1 MITAQ
6 EFSMRGPDGRVALD
20 SVSLQVPRGTIH
32 TLTGLSGCGK
42 STLLRAFLG
51 QRRADAP
58 QVSGLLTVAG
68 AEVFSLDRA
77 ELLTFRRRRV
87 SWLGQDPALLL
98 TPHFSVREL
107 VAETSTERRPGDAAI
122 VSLLAQA
129 GLHDGA
135 RLLRRRA
142 GQLSG
147 GQRRRVAIARALA
160 SHPELLLLDE
170 PTSGLDPAA
179 VAELESTLR
188 HCRARGV
195 TMVIAT
201 HDRAFSARLAD
212 SSTALDTGRIS
223 TARTKPNPAAPS
235 CSACREPRPLLST
248 PDPVHGPDG
257 LTVTDFTVTTLD
269 GHRIADQLT
278 LHIHP
283 GSGLAILGASGS
295 GKSTLARAIVGA
307 HPQALGQLTIDGET
321 VALPLTERTA
331 RQKRLIQLIPQDPAA
346 SLNPAHTVSR
356 VLSIAVRRTTPRV
369 PRREVQQGV
378 RDLLARVQ
386 LDPELL
392 NRRVS
397 LLSGGQAQRVA
408 IARALAHDPRVLISD
423 ESTSALDETTE
434 RSILDIYAELR
445 DQGHLALIVISHEP
459 KVAAK
464 LCEHALRIPPYP
476 SDELGATVPLQFF
489 GD

>member
-1 MITAQ
+1 
-6 EFSMRGPDGRVALD
+6 MRGPDGRVALD
-20 SVSLQVPRGTIH
+20 SISLQVPRGTIH
-32 TLTGLSGCGK
+32 TLTGPSGCGK

-58 QVSGLLTVAG
+58 HVSGQLTVAG
-68 AEVFSLDRA
+68 AEIFSLDRA
-77 ELLTFRRRRV
+77 ELLTVRRRRV

-107 VAETSTERRPGDAAI
+107 IAETSTERRPGDAAI

-135 RLLRRRA
+135 RLLSRRA

-188 HCRARGV
+188 HYRARGV

-201 HDRAFSARLAD
+201 HDRGFSTRLAD
-212 SSTALDTGRIS
+212 SSTALDAGSIS
-223 TARTKPNPAAPS
+223 TARTKPNPATPS
-235 CSACREPRPLLST
+235 CSACQEPRALLAI

-257 LTVTDFTVTTLD
+257 LTVTDLTVTTPD
-269 GHRIADQLT
+269 GHRIANRLT

-295 GKSTLARAIVGA
+295 GKSTLARAIFGA
-307 HPQALGQLTIDGET
+307 HPQAHGQLTIDRET

-356 VLSIAVRRTTPRV
+356 VLSIAVRRTTPRA
-369 PRREVQQGV
+369 PRRAVQQGV
-378 RDLLARVQ
+378 RELLARVR

-392 NRRVS
+392 TRRVA

-408 IARALAHDPRVLISD
+408 IARSLAHDPRVLISD

-434 RSILDIYAELR
+434 HSILDLYAELCDR
-445 DQGHLALIVISHEP
+445 ERLALIVISHEP
-459 KVAAK
+459 QVTGK
-464 LCEHALRIPPYP
+464 LCEQTVLLSSSPDQEVTSGNGRATYCVRGHA
-476 SDELGATVPLQFF
+476 DG
-489 GD
+489 